1 MARKQG
7 AITRRLAYDVDG
19 ATVSTLY
26 LYIGQRDTLA
36 LRYLYHLV
44 GMWRH

>member
-1 MARKQG
+1 MTRRYARK
-7 AITRRLAYDVDG
+7 LAYNVGD
-19 ATVSTLY
+19 AIISRLY
-26 LYIGQRDTLA
+26 LCIGQRDTLA